1 MLRGDHRTACAFLAP
16 LKHQQPSTRPLINPS
31 HAHTHTSD
39 PSYVYIPS
47 GAKEELQT
55 NSKTEKT
62 QVSEC
67 ATCNLASLRWMSSS
81 DRHDYVYESKSGPGD
96 GAAASATTA
105 GVCYACFK
113 KYSSSFA
120 ATVGGRSRTFCSTA
134 CRDKELRA
142 AAARAASFEAQKA
155 GLSLST
161 AGGRGGRGVGDDVDR
176 ALDSDREVGP
186 NGGSGGRGSAAA
198 AAAVAGDTCGHEGG
212 GKADEGESGSC
223 AGRCETTGIAQEADE
238 EDVQEDEQRQ
248 QKRQQQQHAVRGCA
262 GVDIAA
268 RAPHHLKPL
277 PASSGRSMPR
287 TRDDTT
293 FAGNLPWA
301 ERDKRK

>member
-1 MLRGDHRTACAFLAP
+1 M
-16 LKHQQPSTRPLINPS
+16 
-31 HAHTHTSD
+31 
-39 PSYVYIPS
+39 
-47 GAKEELQT
+47 
-55 NSKTEKT
+55 
-62 QVSEC
+62 
-67 ATCNLASLRWMSSS
+67 
-81 DRHDYVYESKSGPGD
+81 YESKSGPGD
-96 GAAASATTA
+96 GVAATTTA

-113 KYSSSFA
+113 KYRSSYSS
-120 ATVGGRSRTFCSTA
+120 TVGGRSRTFCSVA

-155 GLSLST
+155 GLSHCT
-161 AGGRGGRGVGDDVDR
+161 AGSSGGRGVGDDRDR
-176 ALDSDREVGP
+176 ASRQQSALDCDDGDRDVGP
-186 NGGSGGRGSAAA
+186 RDGSGGRGSAAA
-198 AAAVAGDTCGHEGG
+198 AAAVAGDTCGREGG
-212 GKADEGESGSC
+212 GEADEGDSESY
-223 AGRCETTGIAQEADE
+223 AGRCETSGIAQEADDE

-248 QKRQQQQHAVRGCA
+248 QKRLQQHAVRGCA

-277 PASSGRSMPR
+277 PVSSGRSMPR